1 MLKSQLLDKIP
12 FVRYAFCDNTEN
24 PLVPNPM
31 LLEQIHSVRVIDADT
46 FNDTSLPKADA
57 WITTQ
62 QGKTITVKTADCAP
76 VLLAD
81 KHKRIISAV
90 HAGWKGAMTGVI
102 EQAII
107 QMIKKGATD
116 IVAVI
121 GPCIHVESYP
131 VSEEM
136 KKLSSSD
143 MEKFF
148 IPFNDGLH
156 FNLPEYVKERLTL
169 AGISA
174 IEITDID
181 TFSNTAYNSFRRDK
195 EKSGRQYSSIWLD
208 F

>member
-1 MLKSQLLDKIP
+1 MTQVHSADVMVLEKSTDTMP
-12 FVRYAFCDNTEN
+12 EVDAFV
-24 PLVPNPM
+24 
-31 LLEQIHSVRVIDADT
+31 
-46 FNDTSLPKADA
+46 TSWPYVKL
-57 WITTQ
+57 
-62 QGKTITVKTADCAP
+62 TVKTADCAP

-81 KHKRIISAV
+81 TKNMVVGAV

-107 QMIKKGATD
+107 QMMKTGATD

-156 FNLPEYVKERLTL
+156 FNLPEYVKERLILSGVFEVEVMNT
-169 AGISA
+169 
-174 IEITDID
+174 D
-181 TFSNTAYNSFRRDK
+181 TFSDMSYNSFRRDK
-195 EKSGRQYSSIWLD
+195 EKSGRQYSAIWLD

>member
-1 MLKSQLLDKIP
+1 MLKSHLLDKIP
-12 FVRYAFCDNTEN
+12 FVRYAFCDSTEN
-24 PLVPNPM
+24 NAVPSPM

-46 FNDTSLPKADA
+46 FEGTSLPKADA
-57 WITTQ
+57 WVTTRK
-62 QGKTITVKTADCAP
+62 GKTVTVKTADCAP

-81 KHKRIISAV
+81 KHKPVISAV

-107 QMIKKGATD
+107 QMMKKGATD

-156 FNLPEYVKERLTL
+156 FNLPEYVKERLILSGVFEVEVMNT
-169 AGISA
+169 
-174 IEITDID
+174 D
-181 TFSNTAYNSFRRDK
+181 TFSDMSYNSFRRDK
-195 EKSGRQYSSIWLD
+195 EKSGRQYSAIWLD